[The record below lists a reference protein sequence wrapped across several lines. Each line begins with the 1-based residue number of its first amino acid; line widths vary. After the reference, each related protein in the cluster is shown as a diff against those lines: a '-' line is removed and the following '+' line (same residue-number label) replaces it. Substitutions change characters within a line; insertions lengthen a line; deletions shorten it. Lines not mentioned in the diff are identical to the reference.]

1 MAKKDTKISANHSS
15 NDRMSRGDIAFE
27 WVNCIIL
34 GIVACIM
41 LFPLI
46 YVVSASF
53 SDPMSVTSGKMILWP
68 VDVTLENYKEVFK
81 NDNIMRGYRNSL
93 AIMFLGTA
101 LNLVMTIL
109 AAFPMSRPASSAVVL
124 TVDDNVDLGKEMQSD
139 TVKTNSEKVTK
150 QPTYS
155 EIEDDS

>member
-1 MAKKDTKISANHSS
+1 MAKNDKKISANHSS
-15 NDRMSRGDIAFE
+15 MDRMSRGDITFE
-27 WVNCIIL
+27 VVNCILL

-81 NDNIMRGYRNSL
+81 NDNIMSFIHVYYRENIDIPAYALEIVSCSL
-93 AIMFLGTA
+93 
-101 LNLVMTIL
+101 
-109 AAFPMSRPASSAVVL
+109 
-124 TVDDNVDLGKEMQSD
+124 
-139 TVKTNSEKVTK
+139 
-150 QPTYS
+150 
-155 EIEDDS
+155 